1 MNVPL
6 ALLGFALVFVTI
18 TDALATT
25 MQLGQGGSLSSIAA
39 RLIWKFFTSLPK
51 WPGKF
56 FQTVAGPAVMAG
68 VVFTWVAGLWLG
80 WFLVLAADA
89 NAVVDTN
96 TEVAAD
102 LWSRLYFTGYSVV
115 TLGVG
120 DFKPGTTFAQMITIF
135 AAMSGFFI
143 FTLAIAY
150 AAPVLNAVVSNRHVA
165 GYITGLG
172 PTGEKILTNAWNGR
186 SFGTLD
192 QHLIEL
198 SSMVLLM
205 GRRYLGYPVL
215 HYFHTRDRAM
225 STSLSLAALHDALML
240 LEHGVD
246 ESVRCDPATLR
257 PLRAS
262 FQSLFREERL
272 ELADPAEQPPPLP
285 DLEPLRAAGIPVV
298 DDDAFRQRTEPLR
311 KERRTLMGYI
321 QTRGWTWDDLDPDQ
335 NQNEV

>member
-1 MNVPL
+1 MNIPL
-6 ALLGFALVFVTI
+6 TLLGLALVFVTI
-18 TDALATT
+18 ADALATT
-25 MQLGQGGSLSSIAA
+25 MQLGRGGSLSSIAA
-39 RLIWKFFTSLPK
+39 RLIWKFFTHMPK

-56 FQTVAGPAVMAG
+56 FQTLAGPAVMAG
-68 VVFTWVAGLWLG
+68 VVFTWVIGLWLG
-80 WFLVLAADA
+80 WFLVLAADV
-89 NAVVDTN
+89 NAVVDTR

-186 SFGTLD
+186 SFGSLD

-198 SSMVLLM
+198 SSMILLM
-205 GRRYLGYPVL
+205 GRRFLGYPVL
-215 HYFHTRDRAM
+215 HYFDTRDRSM
-225 STSLSLAALHDALML
+225 STSLSLTALHDALML

-246 ESVRCDPATLR
+246 ESIRYDPATTR

-262 FQSLFREERL
+262 FQSLLRGERL
-272 ELADPAEQPPPLP
+272 EFADPADDAPPLP
-285 DLEPLRAAGIPVV
+285 DLDALRAKGIPVV
-298 DDDAFRQRTEPLR
+298 DDATFRQRTEPLR
-311 KERRTLMGYI
+311 KDRQTLKGYI
-321 QTRGWTWDDLDPDQ
+321 EKRGWKWDDLDPDQ
-335 NQNEV
+335 NRNRV